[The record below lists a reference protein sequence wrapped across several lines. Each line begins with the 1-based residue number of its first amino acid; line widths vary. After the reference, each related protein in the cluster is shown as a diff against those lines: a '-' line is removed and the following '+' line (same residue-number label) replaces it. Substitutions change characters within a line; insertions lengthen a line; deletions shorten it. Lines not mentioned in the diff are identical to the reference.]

1 MITYE
6 QLTVGQKEAFDVALD
21 AIKTKK
27 THVTING
34 PAGTG
39 KTTLTKFLVDHLVRT
54 GESGVILAAPTHQAK
69 KVLAKL
75 SGYEANT
82 IHSIMKINP
91 NTYEE
96 NQIFEQKEIPDMAS
110 CRVLICD
117 EGSFYDRKLVQIIL
131 ASVPS
136 WCTIIVLG
144 DQEQLRPVAPGET
157 EQLLSP
163 FFTHSKFKQVT
174 LTEVK
179 RSNGPIITVA
189 TEIRNGSWLRP
200 LIGADNQGVHSFG
213 GEKPLKDYMMK
224 YFDVVKDASMLIEN
238 RMYAYTNK
246 SVDKLNGIIRRKL
259 YETDQPFIAGEILV
273 MQEPLMKTLKFEG
286 KSFTEILYNNGQ
298 MVKVRLATP
307 NTVFLEAKD
316 VSGSPMIRYWD
327 LEVETA
333 EEDEDFVIATI
344 QVICD
349 PDENMKLQHYLAKT
363 ADAYKN
369 GGAKPFWKDFWDIRN
384 KFKKVKALPVSTIH
398 KGQGSSVD
406 NAFLYTPCIH
416 MADAQLAKQL
426 LYVGSTRARHNLYY
440 V

>member
-6 QLTVGQKEAFDVALD
+6 QLTVGQQAAFDACLE
-21 AIKTKK
+21 AIKNKK
-27 THVTING
+27 NHVSING

-54 GESGVILAAPTHQAK
+54 GESGVILAAPTHQSK
-69 KVLAKL
+69 KVLSKL
-75 SGYEANT
+75 SGYEAST

-96 NQIFEQKEIPDMAS
+96 NQIFEQKEIPDLAQ
-110 CRVLICD
+110 CRVLVCD
-117 EGSFYDRKLVQIIL
+117 ESSFYDGPLFQIIL

-136 WCTIIVLG
+136 WCTIIALG
-144 DQEQLRPVAPGET
+144 DQEQLRPVAPGEH
-157 EQLLSP
+157 EAKLSP
-163 FFTHSKFKQVT
+163 FFTHSKFKQV
-174 LTEVK
+174 LLSEVK

-189 TEIRNGSWLRP
+189 TEIRTGSWLRP
-200 LIGADNQGVHSFG
+200 LVGEDGQGVHAFNG
-213 GEKPLKDYMMK
+213 DTPLRDYMMK
-224 YFDVVKDASMLIEN
+224 YFDVVKDADMLLEN

-273 MQEPLMKTLKFEG
+273 MQEPLMKELKFEG
-286 KSFTEILYNNGQ
+286 KTFTEVIYNNGQ
-298 MVKVRLATP
+298 LVKVRMATP
-307 NTVFLEAKD
+307 NTVFLSAKG

-333 EEDEDFVIATI
+333 EDDEDFVIATI
-344 QVICD
+344 QVVCD

-363 ADAYKN
+363 ADTYKN
-369 GGAKPFWKDFWDIRN
+369 GGAKPFWKDFWSIRN

-398 KGQGSSVD
+398 KGQGSSVN